1 MTELP
6 TVFDGPAMVRLRGV
20 YKTYGRGAT
29 EVPALRGVDLDVRA
43 GELVILAGPSGCGK
57 TTLIEVAS
65 GILDADEGTASVHG
79 VEWGS
84 LPRDA
89 KAKRRS
95 ELVGFVFQQFN
106 LVPTLR
112 SDENVAVPLLIRGED
127 RKRSLV
133 AAQAALGSVGL
144 AQRVRAA
151 PGELSGGMQ
160 QRVAIARAL
169 VTRPR
174 LLVCDE
180 PTANLDGK
188 SGRTIME
195 LLRAS
200 TDGSVDGA
208 ERCVIIVTHDARI
221 FEFADRI
228 VRMEDGR
235 LVGAT
240 AGLAHRQHEEEDK
253 A

>member
-1 MTELP
+1 MSEAST
-6 TVFDGPAMVRLRGV
+6 TFDGPAMLRLRGV
-20 YKTYGRGAT
+20 RKTYGRGAT
-29 EVPALRGVDLDVRA
+29 AVPALRGVDLDVLA

-65 GILDADEGTASVHG
+65 GVLDADAGEASVQG
-79 VEWGS
+79 IDWMS
-84 LPRDA
+84 LGREQ
-89 KAKRRS
+89 KARRRS
-95 ELVGFVFQQFN
+95 EIVGFVFQQFN

-112 SDENVAVPLLIRGED
+112 AEENVAVPLLIRGVS
-127 RKRSLV
+127 RRV
-133 AAQAALGSVGL
+133 AIEAGQKALGQVGL
-144 AQRVRAA
+144 GARTRAL

-180 PTANLDGK
+180 PTANLDGV
-188 SGRTIME
+188 SGRGVMA

-200 TDGSVDGA
+200 TDGSVDGE
-208 ERCVIIVTHDARI
+208 ERCVIIVTHDTRI

-228 VRMEDGR
+228 VQMEDG
-235 LVGAT
+235 LLTGARKG
-240 AGLAHRQHEEEDK
+240 ASLHAPEHGVRP
-253 A
+253 

>member
-1 MTELP
+1 
-6 TVFDGPAMVRLRGV
+6 MVRLRGV
-20 YKTYGRGAT
+20 TKTYGRGAT
-29 EVPALRGVDLDVRA
+29 AVAALRGVDLDVLA

-65 GILDADEGTASVHG
+65 GVLDADAGEAIVKG
-79 VEWGS
+79 VNWSS
-84 LPRDA
+84 LGREE
-89 KAKRRS
+89 KARRRS

-112 SDENVAVPLLIRGED
+112 ADENVAVPLLIRGEA
-127 RKRSLV
+127 RSTAIE
-133 AAQAALGSVGL
+133 AARVALGKVGL
-144 AQRVRAA
+144 GARTRAK

-180 PTANLDGK
+180 PTANLDGV
-188 SGRTIME
+188 SGHSVME

-200 TDGSVDGA
+200 TNGSIDGD

-228 VRMEDGR
+228 VTMEDGR
-235 LVGAT
+235 LTGAT
-240 AGLAHRQHEEEDK
+240 AGHHHRVIDQG
-253 A
+253 ARP